1 MGKIDN
7 SNDTF
12 LVRTETVKVR
22 QETVPEIHADN
33 MLAKIVNHPEDIHK
47 EIAIIIH
54 VLNRLVQQHNY
65 NVENDG
71 L

>member
-7 SNDTF
+7 SSDMF

-22 QETVPEIHADN
+22 QETIPEIHADN
-33 MLAKIVNHPEDIHK
+33 MLARIVNHPEDIHK
-47 EIAIIIH
+47 EIGNIVY
-54 VLNRLVQQHNY
+54 VLNKLIQHHNY
-65 NVENDG
+65 NVRNDG